1 MIAMPGA
8 QFFRFLL
15 AGGVA
20 AAANY
25 GSRFAFSAV
34 LPYAAAIA
42 CAYAVGMIV
51 AFTLMRQYVFFAG
64 GRPVAPQVV
73 RFVAINALALLQTLV
88 VSLLLARWLRTTAG
102 EAQAE
107 AIGHLVGVVV
117 PVFTSFLGHRHATFS
132 HR

>member
-1 MIAMPGA
+1 MPSA
-8 QFFRFLL
+8 QFLRFLL

-42 CAYAVGMIV
+42 CAYVVGMIV
-51 AFTLMRQYVFFAG
+51 AFALMRQYVFSG
-64 GRPVAPQVV
+64 SGQPLLPQVA
-73 RFVAINALALLQTLV
+73 RFVVVNALALLQTLA
-88 VSLLLARWLRTTAG
+88 VSLLLARWLQATLG
-102 EAQAE
+102 EAQSE
-107 AIGHLVGVVV
+107 AIAHLAGVVV
-117 PVFTSFLGHRHATFS
+117 PVFTSFLGHRHATFR

>member
-1 MIAMPGA
+1 MPGA

-64 GRPVAPQVV
+64 GQPWAPQVA
-73 RFVAINALALLQTLV
+73 RFLAINALALLQTLV
-88 VSLLLARWLRTTAG
+88 VSLLLARWLRPVAG
-102 EAQAE
+102 EAQAQ

-117 PVFTSFLGHRHATFS
+117 PVFTSFLGHRHATF
-132 HR
+132 RNR